1 MKTLSRMCLG
11 QARIS
16 IRDVDRTYVLES
28 GLKALLTGKN

>member
-28 GLKALLTGKN
+28 GLKALLADES